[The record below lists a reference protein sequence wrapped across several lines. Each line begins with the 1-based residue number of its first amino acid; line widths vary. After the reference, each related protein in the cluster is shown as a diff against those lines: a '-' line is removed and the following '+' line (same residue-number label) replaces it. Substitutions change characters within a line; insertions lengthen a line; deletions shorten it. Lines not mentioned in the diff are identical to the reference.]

1 MKLIKTYTEIVDIT
15 VPANPITIT
24 LDGLYQTPQFFQYV
38 YKFDELVVIHKD
50 YIFSNPML
58 HFEEALNLNLN
69 PAWENYLWIDL
80 GAKSTNPKEIYDL
93 INKSIC
99 GGKMGDVL
107 KVLKSCK
114 DKIDAFKVNPFD
126 VTFDDQTE
134 AIKIYIV
141 NDILKNK
148 YVVIFIMQTLKFWG
162 WSLVNVGDQ
171 FIYIKPI

>member
-1 MKLIKTYTEIVDIT
+1 MKLIKTYNEIADII
-15 VPANPITIT
+15 VPAIPITMT
-24 LDGLYQTPQFFQYV
+24 LDGLYQTPQSFRYG
-38 YKFDELVVIHKD
+38 YKFDELVVIRKD
-50 YIFSNPML
+50 YIFSGPVL
-58 HFEEALNLNLN
+58 HFEEALNLNLD
-69 PAWENYLWIDL
+69 PACENYLWIDL
-80 GAKSTNPKEIYDL
+80 DAKSTNPKEIYDL
-93 INKSIC
+93 INKPIC

-114 DKIDAFKVNPFD
+114 DKINTFKVNPFD

-148 YVVIFIMQTLKFWG
+148 YVIIFIMQTLKFWG
-162 WSLVNVGDQ
+162 WSLVTVDDQ